1 MCHAYYNG
9 PAFGV
14 SGFRLEMGF
23 INVVE
28 NHEFFD
34 MGFQYIRWFLELAI
48 APLF

>member
-1 MCHAYYNG
+1 MNFTQCTRFYPMCHAYYDG

-23 INVVE
+23 INLVT

-34 MGFQYIRWFLELAI
+34 MGFSVY
-48 APLF
+48 